1 MSFIPSYRTLPK
13 FDGSYGKHVV
23 KLPKTTNAVAAK
35 YCLDNNYPG
44 WVRWS
49 GQETKKYIVYILPR
63 GSGSEVASQYERGES
78 QGGQQK
84 NYDTFLLVATTT
96 N

>member
-1 MSFIPSYRTLPK
+1 MSSIPSYISLRN
-13 FDGSYGKHVV
+13 FDGSKNRHSV
-23 KLPKTTNAVAAK
+23 KLPDKISNADAAK

-49 GQETKKYIVYILPR
+49 GKENGVVYILPR
-63 GSGSEVASQYERGES
+63 GSGPEVASLYERGES
-78 QGGQQK
+78 QGGQQQ
-84 NYDTFLLVATTT
+84 NYDTFLLLP

>member
-1 MSFIPSYRTLPK
+1 MLPIPPFISLRN

-23 KLPKTTNAVAAK
+23 KLPNTTTNAEAAK

-44 WVRWS
+44 WVRRTGHDDGDS
-49 GQETKKYIVYILPR
+49 IVYILPR
-63 GSGSEVASQYERGES
+63 GSGSEVASLYERGES

-84 NYDTFLLVATTT
+84 DYDTFLLLA